1 MRGHVFRAEQRIARP
16 LPDVFDFFSRAGNLE
31 RITPPWLRFTIAG
44 DEPAEV
50 TVGTVIEYRLRLRG
64 LPLGWVSRIDTFE
77 PERLFVDRQLK
88 GPYKLW
94 VHRHEFE
101 ADGAG
106 TIIRD
111 EVNYQLPLGI
121 LGALAHLVSVRR
133 DLERIFAYRQQA
145 TERLMTG

>member
-1 MRGHVFRAEQRIARP
+1 MRSHVFTAEQRIDRP
-16 LPDVFDFFSRAGNLE
+16 LAEVFEFFSRAGNLE
-31 RITPPWLRFTIAG
+31 RITPPWLSFTIAG

-50 TVGTVIEYRLRLRG
+50 AAGTVIEYRLRLRG
-64 LPLGWVSRIDTFE
+64 LPLRWVSRIDTFE
-77 PERLFVDRQLK
+77 PEHLFVDRQLK

-111 EVNYQLPLGI
+111 EVHYQLPLGI
-121 LGALAHLVSVRR
+121 LGALAHMISVRR

-145 TERLMTG
+145 VGRLLPD